1 MREEPFYD
9 AFFASSVRSH
19 FADRLVSIAPLPGA
33 RYDDVFIVARGVTN
47 EDRVAAA
54 EAARRALAGGSP
66 VGYVLI
72 DEKNL
77 PAVAAEPALLAVA
90 VGEKPPEDTGAL
102 GRQLAAM
109 VHRAEGCL
117 VAARAEVKAGR
128 VWAAVLA
135 AAGAVEHAV
144 TAAVLAKRN
153 APASPTETYSLF
165 YELYIGPGV
174 FEADYADWLV
184 KLLSDRAVA
193 ERTYLLTVDPKD
205 MAADVERATEI
216 VMNIKVHLA
225 GEGLLPVGVVE

>member
-1 MREEPFYD
+1 M
-9 AFFASSVRSH
+9 
-19 FADRLVSIAPLPGA
+19 VSITLLPGA
-33 RYDDVFIVARGVTN
+33 RYDDVLIVARGVTN

-77 PAVAAEPALLAVA
+77 PAVAAEPALLAA
-90 VGEKPPEDTGAL
+90 AAPGERPREDTEAL

-109 VHRAEGCL
+109 VYRAEGCL
-117 VAARAEVKAGR
+117 AAARAEVKVGR
-128 VWAAVLA
+128 VWSAVVA
-135 AAGAVEHAV
+135 AAGAVEHAIA
-144 TAAVLAKRN
+144 AAVLAKGES
-153 APASPTETYSLF
+153 PASPTEAYSLF
-165 YELYIGPGV
+165 YELYIKSEV

-184 KLLSDRAVA
+184 KLMSDRAVA

-225 GEGLLPVGVVE
+225 GEGLLPVGDVG